1 MIEEMKYDVIVVGG
15 GHAGC
20 EAASAAARMGAN
32 TALFTYN
39 IDNLGEMSCNPSIGG
54 LAKGQLVREIDAL
67 DGLMGRVIDDS
78 GIHFRVLN
86 QSKGPAV
93 YGPRS
98 QADRELYR
106 QKMKEMI
113 LSHKNLT
120 VICKEVTSL
129 LHKGDEVYGVCTS
142 DGTEYIS
149 GSVVLTTG
157 TFLNGIMHTGEKQTA
172 GGRVGESSCLALSS
186 SLQSLGFNISRLKTG
201 TPCRLK
207 GSTIDW
213 DKTELQLPD
222 SVPRPFSFLNKEI
235 SIRQIPCHITHTT
248 KLTHD
253 IIRDNLHRAP
263 MFSGQIKSVGPRYCP
278 SIESKIVNF
287 ADKDSHHIFLEQE
300 GLEDDTIYPNGIS
313 TSLPIDVQESMLKSI
328 PGLEKAEMIRPGYAI
343 EYDFIDSRELKL
355 TLESKRIKRL
365 FFAGQINGTTGYE
378 EAAAQGILAGINA
391 ALRSSDSRE
400 TFILSRAVSY
410 IGVMI
415 DDLVRQGVDE
425 PYRMFTS
432 RAEYRLSIRADNAD
446 TRLTPLGR
454 QVGCVGDYRWSVFT
468 DKLSRLNKGFALA
481 KSLGGT
487 PKELR
492 DRGFNVNMD
501 GKYRNIF
508 DLLSYPENNFSRL
521 EQSFSILS
529 ELDTDVK
536 EQIEIEG
543 KYKGYL
549 ERQQAD
555 INLFIKDESVKI
567 PEDFDYELVGGLSTE
582 IKMRLKKAMPENMGQ
597 VSRLAG
603 ITPAAVVALAGFL
616 KKCSHSVKKVG

>member
-1 MIEEMKYDVIVVGG
+1 MNVNFDVIVVGG

-20 EAASAAARMGAN
+20 EAAAAAARMGAK
-32 TALFTYN
+32 TALFTYKKE
-39 IDNLGEMSCNPSIGG
+39 NLGEMSCNPSIGG

-67 DGLMGRVIDDS
+67 DGLMGRVIDEA

-98 QADRELYR
+98 QADRKLYH
-106 QKMKEMI
+106 QKMQEFI
-113 LSHKNLT
+113 LNYENLT
-120 VICKEVTSL
+120 VITQEASSLIIKEN
-129 LHKGDEVYGVCTS
+129 EVCGIVS
-142 DGTEYIS
+142 ADGTEYLS
-149 GSVVLTTG
+149 KAVVLTTG
-157 TFLNGIMHTGEKQTA
+157 TFLNGVMHTGELQTK
-172 GGRVGESSCLALSS
+172 GGRVGEAACTTLSD
-186 SLQSLGFNISRLKTG
+186 SLRQAGFELLRLKTG

-222 SVPRPFSFLNKEI
+222 ETPKPFSFLNKEI
-235 SIRQIPCHITHTT
+235 KVPQIPCHITHTT
-248 KLTHD
+248 LETHK
-253 IIRDNLHRAP
+253 IIKDNLHRAP

-300 GLEDDTIYPNGIS
+300 GLDDDTIYPNGIS
-313 TSLPIDVQESMLKSI
+313 TSLPLDVQEAMLKTI
-328 PGLEKAEMIRPGYAI
+328 PGLENAVMLRAGYAI
-343 EYDFIDSRELKL
+343 EYDFIDPRELKL
-355 TLESKRIKRL
+355 TLETKRVKGL
-365 FFAGQINGTTGYE
+365 FLAGQINGTTGYE
-378 EAAAQGILAGINA
+378 EAAAQGVIAGINA
-391 ALRSSDSRE
+391 ALKANDSRE

-415 DDLVRQGVDE
+415 DDLTTQGVDE

-446 TRLTPLGR
+446 LRLTPLGYKI
-454 QVGCVGDYRWSVFT
+454 GCVGQKRWDFFVNKKQ
-468 DKLSRLNKGFALA
+468 KLEQGFILA

-487 PKELR
+487 PKELN
-492 DRGFNVNMD
+492 DKGFKVNMD
-501 GKYRNIF
+501 GKHRNIL
-508 DLLSYPENNFSRL
+508 DLLSYPENNYEKLQQAFP
-521 EQSFSILS
+521 
-529 ELDTDVK
+529 ELAALDSDVK

-549 ERQQAD
+549 DRQQAD

-567 PEDFDYELVGGLSTE
+567 PENFDYEKVGGLSTE
-582 IKMRLKKAMPENMGQ
+582 IKMRLKKAMPENVGQ
-597 VSRLAG
+597 ASRLAG
-603 ITPAAVVALAGFL
+603 ITPAAVVALAGYL
-616 KKCSHSVKKVG
+616 KKKSNSVTKAG

>member
-1 MIEEMKYDVIVVGG
+1 MKVDFDVIVVGG

-20 EAASAAARMGAN
+20 EAAAAAARMGAK
-32 TALFTYN
+32 TALFTYKKE
-39 IDNLGEMSCNPSIGG
+39 NLGEMSCNPSIGG

-67 DGLMGRVIDDS
+67 DGLMGRVIDEA

-98 QADRELYR
+98 QADRKLYH
-106 QKMKEMI
+106 QKMQEFI
-113 LSHKNLT
+113 LNYENLT
-120 VICKEVTSL
+120 VITQEASSLIIKEN
-129 LHKGDEVYGVCTS
+129 EVCGIVS
-142 DGTEYIS
+142 ADGTEYLS
-149 GSVVLTTG
+149 KAVVLTTG
-157 TFLNGIMHTGEKQTA
+157 TFLNGVMHTGELQTK
-172 GGRVGESSCLALSS
+172 GGRVGEAACTTLSD
-186 SLQSLGFNISRLKTG
+186 SLRQAGFELLRLKTG

-222 SVPRPFSFLNKEI
+222 ETPKPFSFLNKEI
-235 SIRQIPCHITHTT
+235 KVPQIPCHITHTT
-248 KLTHD
+248 LETHQ
-253 IIRDNLHRAP
+253 IIKDNLHRAP

-300 GLEDDTIYPNGIS
+300 GLDDDTIYPNGIS
-313 TSLPIDVQESMLKSI
+313 TSLPLDVQEAMLKTI
-328 PGLEKAEMIRPGYAI
+328 PGLENAVMLRAGYAI
-343 EYDFIDSRELKL
+343 EYDFIDPRELKL
-355 TLESKRIKRL
+355 TLETKRVKGL
-365 FFAGQINGTTGYE
+365 FLAGQINGTTGYE
-378 EAAAQGILAGINA
+378 EAAAQGVIAGINA
-391 ALRSSDSRE
+391 ALKANDSRE

-415 DDLVRQGVDE
+415 DDLTTQGVDE

-446 TRLTPLGR
+446 LRLTPLGYKI
-454 QVGCVGDYRWSVFT
+454 GCVGQKRWDFFVNKKQ
-468 DKLSRLNKGFALA
+468 KLEQGFILA

-487 PKELR
+487 PKELN
-492 DRGFNVNMD
+492 DKGFKVNMD
-501 GKYRNIF
+501 GKHRNIL
-508 DLLSYPENNFSRL
+508 DLLSYPENNYEKLQQAFP
-521 EQSFSILS
+521 
-529 ELDTDVK
+529 ELAALDSDVK

-549 ERQQAD
+549 DRQQSD

-567 PEDFDYELVGGLSTE
+567 PENFDYEKVGGLSTE
-582 IKMRLKKAMPENMGQ
+582 IKMRLKKAMPENVGQ
-597 VSRLAG
+597 ASRLAG
-603 ITPAAVVALAGFL
+603 ITPAAVVALAGYL
-616 KKCSHSVKKVG
+616 KKKNNSVTKAG

>member
-1 MIEEMKYDVIVVGG
+1 MKVDFDVIVVGG

-20 EAASAAARMGAN
+20 EAAAAAARMGAK
-32 TALFTYN
+32 TALFTYKKE
-39 IDNLGEMSCNPSIGG
+39 NLGEMSCNPSIGG

-67 DGLMGRVIDDS
+67 DGLMGRVIDEA

-98 QADRELYR
+98 QADRKLYH
-106 QKMKEMI
+106 QKMQEFI
-113 LSHKNLT
+113 LNYENLT
-120 VICKEVTSL
+120 VITQEASSLIIKEN
-129 LHKGDEVYGVCTS
+129 EVCGIVS
-142 DGTEYIS
+142 ADGTEYLS
-149 GSVVLTTG
+149 KAVVLTTG
-157 TFLNGIMHTGEKQTA
+157 TFLNGVMHTGELQTK
-172 GGRVGESSCLALSS
+172 GGRVGEAACTTLSD
-186 SLQSLGFNISRLKTG
+186 SLRQAGFELLRLKTG

-222 SVPRPFSFLNKEI
+222 ETPKPFSFLNKEI
-235 SIRQIPCHITHTT
+235 KVQQIPCHITHTT
-248 KLTHD
+248 LETHQ
-253 IIRDNLHRAP
+253 IIKDNLHRAP

-300 GLEDDTIYPNGIS
+300 GLDDDTIYPNGIS
-313 TSLPIDVQESMLKSI
+313 TSLPLDVQEAMLKTI
-328 PGLEKAEMIRPGYAI
+328 PGLENAVMLRAGYAI
-343 EYDFIDSRELKL
+343 EYDFIDPRELKL
-355 TLESKRIKRL
+355 TLETKRVKGL
-365 FFAGQINGTTGYE
+365 FLAGQINGTTGYE
-378 EAAAQGILAGINA
+378 EAAAQGVIAGINA
-391 ALRSSDSRE
+391 ALKANDSRE

-415 DDLVRQGVDE
+415 DDLTTQGVDE

-446 TRLTPLGR
+446 LRLTPLGYKI
-454 QVGCVGDYRWSVFT
+454 GCVGQKRWDFFVNKKQ
-468 DKLSRLNKGFALA
+468 KLEQGFILA

-487 PKELR
+487 PKELN
-492 DRGFNVNMD
+492 DKGFKVNMD
-501 GKYRNIF
+501 GKHRNIL
-508 DLLSYPENNFSRL
+508 DLLSYPENNYEKLQQAFP
-521 EQSFSILS
+521 
-529 ELDTDVK
+529 ELAALNSDVK

-549 ERQQAD
+549 DRQQSD

-567 PEDFDYELVGGLSTE
+567 PENFDYEKVGGLSTE
-582 IKMRLKKAMPENMGQ
+582 IKMRLKKAMPENVGQ
-597 VSRLAG
+597 ASRLAG
-603 ITPAAVVALAGFL
+603 ITPAAVVALAGYL
-616 KKCSHSVKKVG
+616 KKKNNSVTKAG

>member
-1 MIEEMKYDVIVVGG
+1 MKVDFDVIVVGG

-20 EAASAAARMGAN
+20 EAAAAAARMGAK
-32 TALFTYN
+32 TALFTYKKE
-39 IDNLGEMSCNPSIGG
+39 NLGEMSCNPSIGG

-67 DGLMGRVIDDS
+67 DGLMGRVIDEA

-98 QADRELYR
+98 QADRKLYH
-106 QKMKEMI
+106 QKMQEFI
-113 LSHKNLT
+113 LNYENLT
-120 VICKEVTSL
+120 VITQEASSLIIKEN
-129 LHKGDEVYGVCTS
+129 EVCGIVS
-142 DGTEYIS
+142 ADGTEYLS
-149 GSVVLTTG
+149 KAVVLTTG
-157 TFLNGIMHTGEKQTA
+157 TFLNGVMHTGELQTK
-172 GGRVGESSCLALSS
+172 GGRVGEAACTTLSD
-186 SLQSLGFNISRLKTG
+186 SLRQAGFELLRLKTG

-222 SVPRPFSFLNKEI
+222 ETPKPFSFLNKEI
-235 SIRQIPCHITHTT
+235 KVPQIPCHITHTT
-248 KLTHD
+248 LETHK
-253 IIRDNLHRAP
+253 IIKDNLHRAP

-300 GLEDDTIYPNGIS
+300 GLDDDTIYPNGIS
-313 TSLPIDVQESMLKSI
+313 TSLPLDVQEAMLKTI
-328 PGLEKAEMIRPGYAI
+328 PGLENAVMLRAGYAI
-343 EYDFIDSRELKL
+343 EYDFIDPRELKL
-355 TLESKRIKRL
+355 TLETKRVKGL
-365 FFAGQINGTTGYE
+365 FLAGQINGTTGYE
-378 EAAAQGILAGINA
+378 EAAAQGVIAGINA
-391 ALRSSDSRE
+391 ALKANDSRE

-415 DDLVRQGVDE
+415 DDLTTQGVDE

-446 TRLTPLGR
+446 LRLTPLGYKI
-454 QVGCVGDYRWSVFT
+454 GCVGQKRWDFFVNKKQ
-468 DKLSRLNKGFALA
+468 KLEQGFILA

-487 PKELR
+487 PKELN
-492 DRGFNVNMD
+492 DKGFKVNMD
-501 GKYRNIF
+501 GKHRNIL
-508 DLLSYPENNFSRL
+508 DLLSYPENNYEKLQQAFP
-521 EQSFSILS
+521 
-529 ELDTDVK
+529 ELAALDSDVK

-549 ERQQAD
+549 DRQQSD

-567 PEDFDYELVGGLSTE
+567 PENFDYEKVGGLSTE
-582 IKMRLKKAMPENMGQ
+582 IKMRLKKAMPENVGQ
-597 VSRLAG
+597 ASRLAG
-603 ITPAAVVALAGFL
+603 ITPAAVVALAGYL
-616 KKCSHSVKKVG
+616 KKKNNSVTKAG